1 MRVLKV
7 LYWQISFYA
16 CQNWTLQNDIFLKHA
31 SKTIVV
37 IERYGSKMKKKTL
50 FVVSD
55 HNFCTKQL
63 KHMEF

>member
-37 IERYGSKMKKKTL
+37 IERYGSKMKKKNI
-50 FVVSD
+50 V
-55 HNFCTKQL
+55 CGKWP
-63 KHMEF
+63 